1 MKKKN
6 AATEK
11 NRGGVL
17 LESHGFAKRTV
28 VSFSALSLLW
38 IAAAAF
44 YLVCLIAAP
53 SYHEYRAED
62 PNFFSEE
69 EESLFA
75 IPSSLSEMERL
86 QYAVSVIVAG
96 AVGIFGL
103 ITVRDGR
110 RLYLKVYRNC
120 VEGCSGFSIMANKV
134 QIPMDMILGASAH
147 KWEIMP
153 HLEIYTMYGRR
164 IRFYMSSQ
172 KAAEAEKLIWEIV
185 KGRKKET
192 F

>member
-1 MKKKN
+1 M
-6 AATEK
+6 
-11 NRGGVL
+11 
-17 LESHGFAKRTV
+17 ESHGFAKRTV

-44 YLVCLIAAP
+44 YLVCLIAAQ
-53 SYHEYRAED
+53 
-62 PNFFSEE
+62 
-69 EESLFA
+69 
-75 IPSSLSEMERL
+75 RL

>member
-1 MKKKN
+1 M
-6 AATEK
+6 
-11 NRGGVL
+11 
-17 LESHGFAKRTV
+17 ESHGFAKRTV

-96 AVGIFGL
+96 AVGIF
-103 ITVRDGR
+103 
-110 RLYLKVYRNC
+110 
-120 VEGCSGFSIMANKV
+120 SGFVLPPLSVHTASMALSEGLSELCGRMLRI
-134 QIPMDMILGASAH
+134 QH
-147 KWEIMP
+147 
-153 HLEIYTMYGRR
+153 YG
-164 IRFYMSSQ
+164 
-172 KAAEAEKLIWEIV
+172 K
-185 KGRKKET
+185 
-192 F
+192 